1 MDRPKTDFR
10 ALTALGL
17 AIFFWAS
24 AFAGVRA
31 GLETFGP
38 GHLTLL
44 RFLVA
49 SVVLL
54 VYATLARM
62 PLPDARDVPSMAV
75 AGFLGFTVY
84 YLGIGYGEITVGA
97 GAASLLT
104 ASAPIFTALLALA
117 FLRERLSARGWAGM
131 LVGFAGVAMV
141 SLGEGGG
148 VRFDPGAA
156 AILLAAFSASLYLVF
171 QKPRLEKYGSLV
183 FTAYAIWLGTVPM
196 LVFLP
201 GLVGAV
207 RAAPLAAI
215 LNVFYLGTFSTVVG
229 YVALTYAVSRMRVSS
244 VASFLYLTPPLAI
257 LVAFLWLGEVPSVL
271 AVAGGAVVLLGVVA
285 VNLRGGSGPDRN

>member
-1 MDRPKTDFR
+1 MLLGY
-10 ALTALGL
+10 AL
-17 AIFFWAS
+17 
-24 AFAGVRA
+24 
-31 GLETFGP
+31 
-38 GHLTLL
+38 LT
-44 RFLVA
+44 
-49 SVVLL
+49 
-54 VYATLARM
+54 RM
-62 PLPDARDVPSMAV
+62 PLPEARDVPSIAL

-84 YLGIGYGEITVGA
+84 YFGISYGEVTVSA

-104 ASAPIFTALLALA
+104 ASAPIFTALLALV
-117 FLRERLSARGWAGM
+117 FLRERLGARGWAGI

-141 SLGEGGG
+141 SFGEEGG

-156 AILLAAFSASLYLVF
+156 AILLAAFSTSLYLVF

-207 RAAPLAAI
+207 RAAPAAAV

-229 YVALTYAVSRMRVSS
+229 YVALAYAVSRMEVSS

-271 AVAGGAVVLLGVVA
+271 AIAGGAVVLLGVLA
-285 VNLRGGSGPDRN
+285 VNLRVRSGPDAG